1 MVFSS
6 LIRTFAAYHSTTT
19 MKQNGITLLLIAA
32 VSLLVSVTSCSK
44 EMFDE
49 DVYNESV
56 DYKFM
61 IDNVDRDH
69 DWILTKNDTITI
81 SAESNIRSVQV
92 LTENPYASNAA
103 EIAAESVIFGGK
115 VALAYTMPVTME
127 TIYIEAYDASGNDLG
142 YYETKYGTKSIEL
155 STAML
160 SKPGTIRTTSY
171 QTMTYL
177 YESTFPMPDDF
188 DYNDMVLRISKYNPE
203 LGNSFVVDLKVTL
216 QACGADELYAAALQL
231 AGVKYS
237 DIESVEIVGGK
248 RLDEGYPMDRAFIN
262 DNVLTEGRHGEAV
275 INLFEC
281 AQWALSKEQDDLG
294 DIQIIHY
301 NTSHVETEDKSAI
314 VAPVTAI
321 YRITFKE
328 ATVAHSLT
336 FDRLDPFI
344 LRSGSTGGI
353 WEVHTYAHKFDSTLK
368 DVNSSAYNN
377 HVSWTIVVPKADFR
391 YTRQGIS
398 LCGYNENTGETFG
411 PYLGF
416 VKWMQDHT
424 SNHDWYETLNY
435 SSLVY

>member
-1 MVFSS
+1 
-6 LIRTFAAYHSTTT
+6 
-19 MKQNGITLLLIAA
+19 MKQNGITLLIIAA

-44 EMFDE
+44 ELFDK

-81 SAESNIRSVQV
+81 TTSAVSNIRSVQV
-92 LTENPYASNAA
+92 LTANPYISNTA

-160 SKPGTIRTTSY
+160 SKPGTIRATSY

-177 YESTFPMPDDF
+177 YESTFPLPDDF

-216 QACGADELYAAALQL
+216 EACGADELYAAALQL
-231 AGVKYS
+231 ADIKYS
-237 DIESVEIVGGK
+237 DIEKVEIVGGQ
-248 RLDEGYPMDRAFIN
+248 RLDEGYPVERSLIN
-262 DNVLTEGRHGEAV
+262 NDVWTRGNHGEAV

-281 AQWALSKEQDDLG
+281 AQWAISKQKDDLG
-294 DIQIIHY
+294 DIEVIHY
-301 NTSHVETEDKSAI
+301 NTTHNVVEGKSAI
-314 VAPVTAI
+314 AAPVTVI

-328 ATVAHSLT
+328 AAVAQSLT
-336 FDRLDPFI
+336 FDRIDPFI
-344 LRSGSTGGI
+344 LRGGQNGGV

-368 DVNSSAYNN
+368 ALDSSAYDN
-377 HVSWTIVVPKADFR
+377 HISWALVIPKADFR
-391 YTRQGIS
+391 YTRYGIS
-398 LCGYNENTGETFG
+398 LCGYNEETGETFG

-416 VKWMQDHT
+416 VKWMQ
-424 SNHDWYETLNY
+424 NHNTNRDWYETLNY
-435 SSLVY
+435 PSLVY